1 MSPTPN
7 PRPTSKTRSNY
18 ETSDSMRT
26 AIPASVPTATATA
39 DGPAIDQLPAGGDK
53 RPSTRVT
60 FGRLVLAEWLKFR
73 TVRSNVVAL
82 LGAAA
87 AAVGFGVLF
96 SSLGTSDGPGQL
108 VSDGLSLSLG
118 GFQLSQLIVAILGVA
133 IVAAEYR
140 SNLIRA
146 WFAAAPDRV
155 RALLAKVA
163 VYSTVVLVM
172 TGLAALV
179 AFQAG
184 QAVMADSV
192 VAVTLGDDG
201 VLQALAG
208 TAFYAACIGAM
219 GVGLGFLLR
228 STAAGA
234 GAVVTTL
241 MIAPLMV
248 GLLPGSIGDPIG
260 KILPSN
266 AATAV
271 TGMSSLETELL
282 STGWGLVVL
291 FSWVAVTLG
300 AAAVSLRRRDA

>member
-1 MSPTPN
+1 MSLTPN
-7 PRPTSKTRSNY
+7 HLTRTNDEMSA
-18 ETSDSMRT
+18 SMRT
-26 AIPASVPTATATA
+26 AIPASLPIATASA
-39 DGPAIDQLPAGGDK
+39 DSPVVDHPPAGGD
-53 RPSTRVT
+53 RRSSTNVT
-60 FGRLVLAEWLKFR
+60 FGRLALAEWLKFR
-73 TVRSNVVAL
+73 TVRSNVVAV

-133 IVAAEYR
+133 IVAGEYR

-155 RALLAKVA
+155 RGLLAKVA

-179 AFQAG
+179 AFLAG

-192 VAVTLGDDG
+192 ATVTLGDEG

-208 TAFYAACIGAM
+208 IAFYSACIGAM

-266 AATAV
+266 AATSV
-271 TGMSSLETELL
+271 TGMRGLETELL

-291 FSWVAVTLG
+291 CSWVVVILG

>member
-7 PRPTSKTRSNY
+7 PRPTSKMPTNY
-18 ETSDSMRT
+18 ESSDSMRT
-26 AIPASVPTATATA
+26 AIPASLPIATATA
-39 DGPAIDQLPAGGDK
+39 DGPAIDRLPARGDK
-53 RPSTRVT
+53 RPATRVT
-60 FGRLVLAEWLKFR
+60 FGRIVLAEWLKFR
-73 TVRSNVVAL
+73 TVRSNIVAL

-118 GFQLSQLIVAILGVA
+118 GFQLIVAILGVA
-133 IVAAEYR
+133 IVSAEYR

-155 RALLAKVA
+155 QGLLVKVG

-184 QAVMADSV
+184 QAVMAESI

-271 TGMSSLETELL
+271 TGMGGLETELL
-282 STGWGLVVL
+282 STGWGLAL
-291 FSWVAVTLG
+291 LCSWVAVTLG